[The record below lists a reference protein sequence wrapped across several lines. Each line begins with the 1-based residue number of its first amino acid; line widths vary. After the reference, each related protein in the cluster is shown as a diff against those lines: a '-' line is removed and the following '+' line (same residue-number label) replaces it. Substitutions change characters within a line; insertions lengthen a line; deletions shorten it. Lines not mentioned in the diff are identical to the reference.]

1 MADQDQNQKFE
12 AYYIPSQVKED
23 PIYTTDF
30 QKSMAGEKRPDPF
43 RLADFRGISA
53 YQKPT

>member
-1 MADQDQNQKFE
+1 MAEEQKDQKFQTFYVAE
-12 AYYIPSQVKED
+12 PVKED